1 MRLLSA
7 IALSSSALALAACA
21 GMPAVNTSSSG
32 SSSGTALRGS
42 VHGGQN
48 PIAGAHVY
56 LYAIN
61 TNGYGG
67 PGIVASSTNASVS
80 LLHSGTGTSEDS
92 SNHYYV
98 TTDQYGNFAITS
110 DYSCPSNYAHTFFY
124 AVGGDS
130 GSGANSAITLIAPAQ
145 ACNTSATTDINEVS
159 TIATAYAYAGFA
171 SDPLHIASSNTSL
184 AATGVTNATNNI
196 ANLEDISLSTAL
208 ATTPGTNGTVP
219 QTEINTLANI
229 LAACVNSTGPT
240 STQCTTLFAN
250 ALNSSGVSPADTA
263 TAALNIAHNP
273 ALSSTIVG
281 NLYGLQTPTSPFQ
294 PALTSV
300 PNDFT
305 IAVSYT
311 GGGLNSPVPLAID
324 AAGNVWVGNTASGAN
339 SVSEFSPVGAV
350 ISGSPFSGG
359 GIVDPYSIAIDS
371 SGHIWTANV
380 TPDTLSDLSSAGAP
394 ITGSP
399 FSGGG
404 LNAPYQLAFDALGHI
419 WVVNNVGSSLS
430 EFSSTGA
437 AITTSTG
444 DVGGG
449 ISNDPVSLVID
460 ASGYIW
466 ISDSIT
472 QGALSQFYATGTSAG
487 TPISGMNGY
496 VGGGLNDPWGLAID
510 LNGNVWAADSGTNA
524 NRISLFNATGTPI
537 SSPTGYTGGGLNI
550 PESLAIDG
558 AGDVWVVN
566 RGSTNTM
573 APYPDS
579 SISEFYGTG
588 SFIGTAISP
597 STGYQAGLNLSLRI
611 AVDGSGNVWVT
622 NASLNSVT
630 EFVGAGSPV
639 VTPIVANL
647 LYPYAAR
654 AVNKP

>member
-7 IALSSSALALAACA
+7 IALSSTTLVLSACA
-21 GMPAVNTSSSG
+21 GMPAVNTLSTG
-32 SSSGTALRGS
+32 SSSGTALHGT

-67 PGIVASSTNASVS
+67 PGITASSTNASVS
-80 LLHSGTGTSEDS
+80 LLHAGTGTTQDG

-124 AVGGDS
+124 SVGGDS

-184 AATGVTNATNNI
+184 AATGVTNAANNI
-196 ANLEDISLSTAL
+196 ANLEDISMSTAL
-208 ATTPGTNGTVP
+208 AATPGTNGAVP

-229 LAACVNSTGPT
+229 LAACVNSTGPA

-250 ALNSSGVSPADTA
+250 ALNSSSVSPTDTA
-263 TAALNIAHNP
+263 TAALNLAHNP
-273 ALSSTIVG
+273 GSSSTIVG

-324 AAGNVWVGNTASGAN
+324 ASGNVWVGNTASGAN
-339 SVSEFSPVGAV
+339 SVSELSPVGAV
-350 ISGSPFSGG
+350 VTGSPFSGG
-359 GIVDPYSIAIDS
+359 GINDPYSLAIDS

-380 TPDTLSDLSSAGAP
+380 TPDSLSELSSAGAP
-394 ITGSP
+394 ISTSAGYTL
-399 FSGGG
+399 GG
-404 LNAPYQLAFDALGHI
+404 LNAPYDIAFDSLGHV
-419 WVVNNVGSSLS
+419 WVINNVGQSLS
-430 EFSSTGA
+430 EFSSTGT

-449 ISNDPVSLVID
+449 LNNPVSLAID
-460 ASGYIW
+460 ASGNIW

-472 QGALSQFYATGTSAG
+472 LGALSEFYATGSTAG
-487 TPISGMNGY
+487 TAESGMNGY
-496 VGGGLNDPWGLAID
+496 TAGGLNDPWGLAID

-524 NRISLFNATGTPI
+524 NRISLFSASGSPI
-537 SSPTGYTGGGLNI
+537 SSPTGYTGGGLSI
-550 PESLAIDG
+550 PEDIAIDG
-558 AGDVWVVN
+558 AGNVWVAN
-566 RGSTNTM
+566 RATILTSP
-573 APYPDS
+573 PYPDS
-579 SISEFYGTG
+579 DLSEFN
-588 SFIGTAISP
+588 SSGTAISP
-597 STGYQAGLNLSLRI
+597 STGYTAGLNLSLRV

-639 VTPIVANL
+639 VTPKVANL
-647 LYPYAAR
+647 LFPYGAR

>member
-7 IALSSSALALAACA
+7 IALSSTALALAACA
-21 GMPAVNTSSSG
+21 GMPAVNTASTG

-67 PGIVASSTNASVS
+67 PGIAPSSTNASVS
-80 LLHSGTGTSEDS
+80 LLRSGTGTTQDGSG
-92 SNHYYV
+92 HYYV

-110 DYSCPSNYAHTFFY
+110 DYSCPSNYAHAYFY

-159 TIATAYAYAGFA
+159 TIATAYSYAGLA
-171 SDPLHIASSNTSL
+171 SDPLHIASSNTAL

-196 ANLEDISLSTAL
+196 ANLEDISMSTAL

-240 STQCTTLFAN
+240 STQCTTLFSN
-250 ALNSSGVSPADTA
+250 AASSASVTADTA

-273 ALSSTIVG
+273 ASSSTVVG

-294 PALTSV
+294 PPLTSV

-305 IAVSYT
+305 IAISYT

-324 AAGNVWVGNTASGAN
+324 ASGDVWVGNTASGAN

-350 ISGSPFSGG
+350 ITGSPFSGG
-359 GIVDPYSIAIDS
+359 GIDDPYSIAIDS
-371 SGHIWTANV
+371 SGHLWTANV
-380 TPDTLSDLSSAGAP
+380 TPNSLSELSSAGAP
-394 ITGSP
+394 ISTSAGYTA
-399 FSGGG
+399 GG
-404 LNAPYQLAFDALGHI
+404 LNAPYQLAFDSLGHV

-430 EFSSTGA
+430 EFSSTGT
-437 AITTSTG
+437 AITSSTG

-449 ISNDPVSLVID
+449 ISNDPVSLAID
-460 ASGYIW
+460 ASGNIW
-466 ISDSIT
+466 ITDSIT
-472 QGALSQFYATGTSAG
+472 LGALSEFYATGTSAG
-487 TPISGMNGY
+487 TPESGMNGY
-496 VGGGLNDPWGLAID
+496 TAGGLNDPWGLAID
-510 LNGNVWAADSGTNA
+510 LSGNVWVADSGTGA
-524 NRISLFNATGTPI
+524 NRISLFSAAGSPI
-537 SSPTGYTGGGLNI
+537 SSATGYTGGGLNI

-558 AGDVWVVN
+558 AGNVWVAN
-566 RGSTNTM
+566 RATTLTSP
-573 APYPDS
+573 PYPDS
-579 SISEFYGTG
+579 SISEFN
-588 SFIGTAISP
+588 SSGTAISP
-597 STGYQAGLNLSLRI
+597 STGYQAGLNLALRV

-647 LYPYAAR
+647 LFPYGSR